1 MWLTKNVNLQA
12 KLWGK
17 LFKTKQAS
25 ILGIAIYGSNIK
37 SVLFSLLE
45 FYDILELKQN
55 IGIFDA
61 VPKMKTWLRNI
72 VSVIINS
79 YMQRKK
85 TQNTVLI
92 QRIDVLCQYITKMY
106 NKLSYI
112 DILILFGLHLK
123 KWFNFWKVTF
133 VQLYNFKKRTS
144 QVAQWWWIH
153 VPVQEMRE
161 MWI

>member
-1 MWLTKNVNLQA
+1 MKNVNLQA

-45 FYDILELKQN
+45 FYNTLELKQN

-72 VSVIINS
+72 ISVIIFLVNE
-79 YMQRKK
+79 
-85 TQNTVLI
+85 I
-92 QRIDVLCQYITKMY
+92 YIAYLTESNVSH
-106 NKLSYI
+106 NKVDYI
-112 DILILFGLHLK
+112 G
-123 KWFNFWKVTF
+123 
-133 VQLYNFKKRTS
+133 
-144 QVAQWWWIH
+144 
-153 VPVQEMRE
+153 PVS
-161 MWI
+161 